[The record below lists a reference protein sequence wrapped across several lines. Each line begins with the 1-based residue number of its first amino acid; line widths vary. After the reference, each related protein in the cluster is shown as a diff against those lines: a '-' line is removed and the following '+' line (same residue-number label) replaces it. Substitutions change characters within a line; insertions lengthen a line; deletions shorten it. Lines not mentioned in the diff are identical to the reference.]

1 MKLLIKQRAITIM
14 CVRRISLHKRCLT
27 FVCVKEFQEYA
38 DSVHN
43 DSQLLAE
50 KSRELFILQDVK
62 IADAVDT
69 EVVRLHKVKDEII
82 DQVDVLLSQ
91 VAFPYSNNSEFEQ
104 EITHYLKSRGK
115 LEIVITKPQ

>member
-1 MKLLIKQRAITIM
+1 M
-14 CVRRISLHKRCLT
+14 
-27 FVCVKEFQEYA
+27 
-38 DSVHN
+38 HN